1 MNVYILWD
9 LIFQG
14 EPKWLKSDI
23 IIPVELCICWS
34 SLKIS
39 LQHIHI
45 IGSDFQNP
53 SRRSFDQTK
62 AWMWQCPP
70 SSQNVLCASS
80 ARWTAH
86 RFPATPLSLW
96 YLKLRPHCSF
106 PAPSLS
112 SRLTLWRLLT
122 PSVSLLT
129 FSFDQTS
136 FKAFYPFEG
145 KCRVSIHLV

>member
-1 MNVYILWD
+1 MNLYILWD
-9 LIFQG
+9 FIFQG

-23 IIPVELCICWS
+23 IIPVGLCIFWS
-34 SLKIS
+34 PLQIS

-62 AWMWQCPP
+62 AWMWPCPP
-70 SSQNVLCASS
+70 SSQNVLCVSS

-86 RFPATPLSLW
+86 SLPATLLSLW
-96 YLKLRPHCSF
+96 YLKLRPHWSF

-112 SRLTLWRLLT
+112 SSLTLWRLLT

-136 FKAFYPFEG
+136 FKVFHTFEG